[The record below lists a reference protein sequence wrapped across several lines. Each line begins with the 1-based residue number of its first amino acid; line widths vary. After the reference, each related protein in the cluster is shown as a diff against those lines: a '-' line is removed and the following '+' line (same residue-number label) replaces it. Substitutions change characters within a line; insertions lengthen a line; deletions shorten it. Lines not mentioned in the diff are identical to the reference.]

1 MKNSRIFRKASNY
14 LVYFTDNKVND
25 PVCMEYSYS
34 DIEYFLI
41 TIQLGPLFTIAL
53 HLKIQNKDIR

>member
-1 MKNSRIFRKASNY
+1 MKNSGIFRKASNY
-14 LVYFTDNKVND
+14 LVYFTDNKVNE

-41 TIQLGPLFTIAL
+41 TIQLPLFTIPL

>member
-1 MKNSRIFRKASNY
+1 MKNSRIFRKACY
-14 LVYFTDNKVND
+14 LVYFTGTKAND

-53 HLKIQNKDIR
+53 HLKIQNKDIQ